1 MKRFCVFILI
11 LMICGSML
19 SGCMVPT
26 VRINEKP
33 SPDITLKNDLSAET
47 SIMLPTTEP
56 AVQPTEAAK
65 PINIPV
71 AYISIDINPSIEL
84 GVDSIDNV
92 ITAEACNA
100 DGQKVLSACSVVGLN
115 IKEAVKILVAEASRQ
130 GFIAADGSSVIS
142 ISTETLDK
150 SKADVLKNLSEIGAL
165 EALDDCADCASVYK
179 DNIEFSIRDEAKQA
193 GISTGKLMLIN
204 KLRILDP
211 TITVEQYKDAK
222 ISEIINKIKELSG
235 DKYISIMND
244 DVDCTDGCMDDC
256 SCVDCSDCMDDH
268 CDTVCSDGCNEICV
282 CTDCVD
288 CGVTNA
294 GNATND
300 VACADECKDD
310 CSCLDCDDCD
320 DGVVASNCIDD
331 CNTDCSCRDCLD
343 CGGTSNISGKS
354 GSNTVSNQLE
364 EAADKARDNA
374 EEKADQEMDNNEII
388 D

>member
-19 SGCMVPT
+19 SGCIVPT

-33 SPDITLKNDLSAET
+33 SPEITLKNDLPVET
-47 SIMLPTTEP
+47 SIMQPTTKP
-56 AVQPTEAAK
+56 VVQPSEFAK
-65 PINIPV
+65 PVIVPV

-92 ITAEACNA
+92 ITAEAYNE
-100 DGQKVLSACSVVGLN
+100 DGQKVLSACNVIGLN

-142 ISTETLDK
+142 ITTETLDK
-150 SKADVLKNLSEIGAL
+150 SKAEILKSLSEIGAL

-193 GISTGKLMLIN
+193 GISTGKLVLIN
-204 KLRILDP
+204 KLRVLDP
-211 TITVEQYKDAK
+211 AITVEQYKDAK
-222 ISEIINKIKELSG
+222 ISDIINKIKELSG
-235 DKYISIMND
+235 DNYNSLMND

-256 SCVDCSDCMDDH
+256 SCVDCSDCNDDH
-268 CDTVCSDGCNEICV
+268 CDIACADQCNEICV

-288 CGVTNA
+288 C
-294 GNATND
+294 
-300 VACADECKDD
+300 
-310 CSCLDCDDCD
+310 S
-320 DGVVASNCIDD
+320 DG
-331 CNTDCSCRDCLD
+331 
-343 CGGTSNISGKS
+343 
-354 GSNTVSNQLE
+354 GSNAVNEQLE
-364 EAADKARDNA
+364 EAADKARDDA